1 LIEMSK
7 RILLLVATNILVVLT
22 ISLILN
28 LLGVSRFLN
37 GYGANHTGLFLFCLA
52 WGFGGAFISLAISRI
67 VAKLSM
73 GVTVIDPRQ
82 PGQFSDLVETV
93 HALAQKAG
101 LPAMPQVGV
110 YDSREINA
118 FATGPT
124 RSRALVAVSTGLLRQ
139 MNREEIEGVLGH
151 EIAHVANGDMVTMTL
166 LQGVINAFVMF
177 LARIIAMAISSRGRD
192 NDQGFGMGGN
202 WFMVMMLETI
212 LSPLGFI
219 VVAWFSRYREFRA
232 DAGGAAFAGK
242 DKMIGALQSLNRAF
256 GRNEAEDRRG
266 GSLAALKISGKPS
279 GFLALLSTH
288 PPLEERIARLQQ
300 ARA

>member
-1 LIEMSK
+1 MSK

-28 LLGVSRFLN
+28 LLGVSRFLS

-52 WGFGGAFISLAISRI
+52 WGFGGAFFSLAISRI
-67 VAKLSM
+67 VAKMSM

-82 PGQFSDLVETV
+82 PGRFSGLVETV

-101 LPAMPQVGV
+101 LPAMPEVGV
-110 YDSREINA
+110 YESREVNA

-124 RSRALVAVSTGLLRQ
+124 RSRALVAVSTGLLQQ
-139 MNREEIEGVLGH
+139 MNREELEGVLGH

-177 LARIIAMAISSRGRD
+177 LARIIAMALSARGRD
-192 NDQGFGMGGN
+192 NDEGFGLGGN
-202 WFMVMMLETI
+202 WMVVMMLEAV

-232 DAGGAAFAGK
+232 DAGGASFAGRE
-242 DKMIGALQSLNRAF
+242 KMVGALQSLERAF
-256 GRNEAEDRRG
+256 GRKADENSRVS
-266 GSLAALKISGKPS
+266 SLATLKISGRPS
-279 GFLALLSTH
+279 GFMALLSTH

-300 ARA
+300 ARS